1 MFDKYIIIITL
12 INITVKFFYFLV
24 INVFLLSTVQ
34 AQSKTAVV
42 SKPDTLLCYL
52 NSIGH
57 VVETKDSAEYFL
69 LILPPDTAVDKQLF
83 RVNEYYKNGKVRM
96 VGNSLTDN
104 IKLKFKGTQITYFP
118 NGHKMQ
124 MVNYADGWP
133 DGAEREFYPNGKLYC
148 LKTFIKDKPA
158 FFDQYNDSTG
168 KVITTGGTGTWKE
181 YMDENFNK
189 NFIEGEVALGLQE
202 GIWEGIVRDSIKITA
217 KYKSGELVFS
227 NVVDKSQTFTSVEQM
242 PGFLGGLEAFYK
254 FLAQSIRYPATA
266 FENNIQGKVVVQF
279 IVEKDGRLTN
289 FKILRSVGGGC
300 DEEAIRVLSSSPRW
314 LPGMQAN
321 KPVKV
326 YYIVPISFTIE
337 QSRKGSPN

>member
-1 MFDKYIIIITL
+1 MLNTALQELQIDVMLKY
-12 INITVKFFYFLV
+12 FCFLV
-24 INVFLLSTVQ
+24 VNMLLLSIVH
-34 AQSKTAVV
+34 AQSKTAAGNK
-42 SKPDTLLCYL
+42 SDTLLYYL
-52 NSIGH
+52 NSTGH
-57 VVETKDSAEYFL
+57 VVDVKDSAEYFL

-96 VGNSLTDN
+96 VGNSVTDN
-104 IKLKFKGTQITYFP
+104 INLKFKGTQITYFP

-124 MVNYADGWP
+124 MVNYNDGIP
-133 DGAEREFYPNGKLYC
+133 DGDEREYYPNGKLYC

-168 KVITTGGTGTWKE
+168 KVITTGGTGTWRT
-181 YMDENFNK
+181 YMDEKFQT
-189 NFIEGEVALGLQE
+189 NFIQGEVALGLQE

-227 NVVDKSQTFTSVEQM
+227 NLVDKSQTFTSVEQM
-242 PGFLGGLEAFYK
+242 PGFPGGLEAFYK

-326 YYIVPISFTIE
+326 YYTVPISFTIE